1 MSNWAPTRYKT
12 TNCSSYNDSLKQRGS
27 LSIWFDPEMV
37 WTPPASGKRGRQQHF
52 SDAAIQ
58 TCLTLKVLFG
68 MPLRQT
74 TGFVQSLLRLV
85 GLDWAVPDFSTL
97 CRRQRTLNVSLRY
110 RGSKGPLNLLIPSH
124 RCKQRLPGSRQHRH
138 QSRRRRR
145 VECAQAWRFQ
155 TPYLAQNTHW
165 DRRGN
170 ARGAGRRS
178 HEQQHRGCS
187 RVARAS
193 EPDPVRSGHR

>member
-1 MSNWAPTRYKT
+1 MSSWTPTKYKT
-12 TNCSSYNDSLKQRGS
+12 TNWSSYNDSLKQRGS

-37 WTPPASGKRGRQQHF
+37 WTPPPSGKRGRQQQF

-97 CRRQRTLNVSLRY
+97 CRRQRTLNVSLPY
-110 RGSKGPLNLLIPSH
+110 RGSKGRLNLLIPSH
-124 RCKQRLPGSRQHRH
+124 RCKQRLPGSDQPCH
-138 QSRRRRR
+138 
-145 VECAQAWRFQ
+145 
-155 TPYLAQNTHW
+155 
-165 DRRGN
+165 
-170 ARGAGRRS
+170 
-178 HEQQHRGCS
+178 GC
-187 RVARAS
+187 
-193 EPDPVRSGHR
+193 RSGGGVGLAKPRFGADVSDRFPRRTQGQNPRR